1 MDVTETLSE
10 GLKREFKIIVPA
22 TDLEVRLATRLGE
35 LKDQVRINGFR
46 PGKVPLSHLRKIYG
60 RSVMAEIVQQTVS
73 ETSQSALEE
82 REMRPAFQ
90 PDIKFA
96 ESEDELEEVMQGKSD
111 LAYTVSFEV
120 MPDIELTDLSK
131 IKLTR
136 EVTEIPD
143 EDVEQAVQRLAE
155 QNRSYTSRESGAK
168 AVGGDRVTIDYE
180 GAIDGT
186 PFEGGSG
193 ENVYL
198 VIGSNQFIPGFEEQL
213 IGTKTGTETKVT
225 VTFPDDYPADHLAG
239 KKAEFAVKVQD
250 VAEPAAG
257 ELDDAFA
264 QSLGLESLD
273 SLRDAVRQQILSEHA
288 SLSRRKIKRVLLDQL
303 DKAHEVELPPTLIE
317 QEFAS
322 IWSQLT
328 NDMEQ
333 SKKSF
338 EDEGTTEDD
347 ARVEYREIAERRVR
361 LGLVLAEIGDKSQVK
376 VEEEEVTRA
385 LQDQVRQFPGQE
397 QQIYQYYKDNPQ
409 AIASLR
415 APIFEDKVVDHILE
429 QADVTDKTVSREELL
444 RDPDEE
450 PAKKKPA
457 KKKAAPKKASGAAET
472 KAKPKKAAAKKA
484 PAKKAA
490 DKS

>member
-1 MDVTETLSE
+1 MEVTETLSE
-10 GLKREFKIIVPA
+10 GLKREFRITVPA
-22 TDLEVRLATRLGE
+22 TDLEQRLTTRLGE

-120 MPDIELTDLSK
+120 MPEIKLTDLTK

-136 EVTEIPD
+136 EVTDIPD

-155 QNRSYTSRESGAK
+155 QNRSYTSRKSGEK
-168 AVGGDRVTIDYE
+168 AADGDRVTIDYE
-180 GAIDGT
+180 GSIDGT
-186 PFEGGSG
+186 PFEGGKG
-193 ENVYL
+193 DNVYL

-213 IGTKTGTETKVT
+213 VGAKAGTDAKVK
-225 VTFPDDYPADHLAG
+225 VTFPDDYPAEHLAG
-239 KKAEFAVKVQD
+239 KEAEFSVTVQD

-264 QSLGLESLD
+264 QTLGLESLD
-273 SLRDAVRQQILSEHA
+273 SLKAAVRKQIESEHG
-288 SLSRRKIKRVLLDQL
+288 SLSRRKIKRLLLDEL

-317 QEFAS
+317 QEFDA
-322 IWSQLT
+322 IWSQLE
-328 NDMEQ
+328 NDMEK
-333 SKKSF
+333 SEKSF
-338 EDEGTTEDD
+338 EDEGTTEEETR
-347 ARVEYREIAERRVR
+347 AEYREISERRVR
-361 LGLVLAEIGDKSQVK
+361 LGLVLAEIGDKNKIK

-397 QQIYQYYKDNPQ
+397 QQIYEYYKENPQ
-409 AIASLR
+409 AIANLR

-429 QADVTDKTVSREELL
+429 KVDVTDKVVSREELL

-450 PAKKKPA
+450 PVKKKPA
-457 KKKAAPKKASGAAET
+457 KKKAATKKASGAAET
-472 KAKPKKAAAKKA
+472 KAKPKKPAAKKT
-484 PAKKAA
+484 PAKKAE